1 MSAPDAP
8 PVVIDGGDRTCVAL
22 LIELRGHITR
32 LAPGTVI
39 HLIASD
45 PAAPIDLASP
55 RDDDDVAG
63 RLAEQL

>member
-8 PVVIDGGDRTCVAL
+8 PAVIDGADRTCAAL

-39 HLIASD
+39 HLIAGD
-45 PAAPIDLASP
+45 PAAPLDLA
-55 RDDDDVAG
+55 AG
-63 RLAEQL
+63 CSAS